1 MVNCWNRPEP
11 PRSPEPPTPP
21 PATQTLPSSSADAP
35 ITLSDGS
42 PSAAKRH
49 PAPFGTM
56 MTSPARQ
63 EPPSVPASVPPSGPA
78 SPPPSGPASGP
89 ASPPP
94 SGPASASASSG
105 GNAPLD
111 EPLPLPQATAAP
123 IAATAANAARDQRI
137 DQFPL

>member
-1 MVNCWNRPEP
+1 MVNCWHRPEP
-11 PRSPEPPTPP
+11 PRCTKTPTLP

-78 SPPPSGPASGP
+78 SPPPSGPASAP
-89 ASPPP
+89 ASP
-94 SGPASASASSG
+94 G
-105 GNAPLD
+105 GNTSLD
-111 EPLPLPQATAAP
+111 EPLPLPQATATP

>member
-1 MVNCWNRPEP
+1 MVNCWTPRPP
-11 PRSPEPPTPP
+11 PRGTKTPPLP

-35 ITLSDGS
+35 ITLPDGS

-49 PAPFGTM
+49 PAPFGTV

-94 SGPASASASSG
+94 SGPASAPASTG
-105 GNAPLD
+105 GNTSLD
-111 EPLPLPQATAAP
+111 EPLPLPQATATP

-137 DQFPL
+137 D